1 MARQKNDPQ
10 MRKRPGAKLPQ
21 ACGFIL
27 PPWPGYPLLGC
38 SSAEPNSV
46 SPGNRKHTLR
56 KRRAGSDTSQTR
68 PPGNTSIVAV
78 GYQPNAP
85 TGSRQSGTRKIR
97 SNRPLPTCKFEEI
110 TGRNPTNHWL
120 VSTRPSVAG
129 FNAPR
134 DTYTETSPKN
144 IPGTAL
150 DNKISFRDAA
160 VTPSPR
166 KGHGRRPKARKPSLF

>member
-1 MARQKNDPQ
+1 MTKQKNDPQ

-27 PPWPGYPLLGC
+27 PPWPGYPSLGC

-46 SPGNRKHTLR
+46 SPGNRKHTMPEN
-56 KRRAGSDTSQTR
+56 RAGRIPAKRAHRETCRSTRSDTSQTR
-68 PPGNTSIVAV
+68 PP
-78 GYQPNAP
+78 AP
-85 TGSRQSGTRKIR
+85 GDSETRKIR
-97 SNRPLPTCKFEEI
+97 SDRPLPTSKFEEI

-134 DTYTETSPKN
+134 DRFLVLVGSYVCKVAGLLARWRCPHC
-144 IPGTAL
+144 
-150 DNKISFRDAA
+150 
-160 VTPSPR
+160 R
-166 KGHGRRPKARKPSLF
+166 KTFTDPFAM